1 MMRITTSKEGFH
13 RPAGFTFIE
22 MLIAI
27 LIFSIFSYGTF
38 IAVKLASDQRVM
50 TDEAMSRVREIQH
63 AMVTLSRDF
72 FQLSPRPVRGAL
84 GDTYVPALRSD
95 ARTEYIVE
103 LTRAGWS
110 NHLGLPRGT
119 LQRVAYR
126 LEDNV
131 LYREH
136 LAVLDATLA
145 NEPVETELL
154 TGIEN
159 IEIRFLDTSNR
170 WTTAWPPLR
179 SLDISGPVEL
189 RMRPVAVEIVV
200 ELEDV
205 GEITRLIEIA
215 G

>member
-1 MMRITTSKEGFH
+1 MTFTSLKDRYL

-22 MLIAI
+22 MLVAI
-27 LIFSIFSYGTF
+27 LVFSIFSYGTF
-38 IAVKLASDQRVM
+38 VAVKLASDQRVM
-50 TDEAMSRVREIQH
+50 TDEAMSRVSEIQH

-72 FQLSPRPVRGAL
+72 FQLSPRPVRGQL
-84 GDTYVPALRSD
+84 GDTHIPALRSD
-95 ARTEYIVE
+95 ARIEYIVE

-136 LAVLDATLA
+136 LAVLDATMV

-154 TGIEN
+154 RGIDN
-159 IEIRFLDTSNR
+159 IEIRFLDTANQWS
-170 WTTAWPPLR
+170 TVWPPLR
-179 SLDISGPVEL
+179 ALDTSGPVEL
-189 RMRPVAVEIVV
+189 RMRPVAIEIVV
-200 ELEDV
+200 ELEDI